1 MGRFNLDLFDSTVYL
16 YKIYIYP
23 TVEILGLPQ
32 YIQSTT
38 TFAIYL
44 LYKSL
49 TISLL
54 FAYPIF
60 FVKTTSFASIIF
72 GLKFIL
78 FIVFLIFIRGGI
90 PRYRYD
96 FLTKLGWIKTLSLI
110 LIVFFL
116 TLIMTYVN

>member
-23 TVEILGLPQ
+23 TLEILGVLQ
-32 YIQSTT
+32 YLQS
-38 TFAIYL
+38 AITLCTYL
-44 LYKSL
+44 LYKTL

-54 FAYPIF
+54 FSYPIF
-60 FVKTTSFASIIF
+60 FVKTTSFASIVF

-96 FLTKLGWIKTLSLI
+96 FLTKLG
-110 LIVFFL
+110 
-116 TLIMTYVN
+116 